1 MCLDRFRSELT
12 LVSGL
17 VAAAIILAVGA
28 VFYFTGNEATRWWA
42 LALSVNFFALFTF
55 ILASPW
61 PAQNASRMRVF
72 LGVLVLN
79 VVALLA
85 LPPHFDIYL
94 VLFFVLS
101 VTAAAS
107 FDEGEWPWWLIGYAA
122 IAIGFFVWREGSLAG
137 ILPALI
143 YIAGFYFF
151 AIFARALSEAREAEA
166 EIKRL
171 YAQLQSYSQQA
182 EELAVMEERQRMAR
196 EMHDTVGHRLTVAAV
211 QLEVAEKLMDQDP
224 ARAKEVVGV
233 VREQVTTALE
243 ELRSTVAALR
253 SPVEASLPLTTSLQ
267 RLTRAFQEATGVEVM
282 LTLPDDLLTDLS
294 PAYRKAFYRAA
305 QEALTNVQKH
315 ANASHVWVRLQQS
328 GDTLTLTVEDDGVGV
343 DAAALETA
351 TGFGLQGLQE
361 RAQALGGDFRLEPRA
376 PRGARVVFIAPLP
389 EHQGLSPQ

>member
-28 VFYFTGNEATRWWA
+28 VIYFSGDEPARWWA

-61 PAQNASRMRVF
+61 PAQKPARMRIF
-72 LGVLVLN
+72 LGGLVLN

-94 VLFFVLS
+94 ILFFVLS

-107 FDEGEWPWWLIGYAA
+107 FDEKEWHWWIVGYAA
-122 IAIGFFVWREGSLAG
+122 ITFGFFIWREGSLAG

-151 AIFARALSEAREAEA
+151 AIFARSLTEAREAEA

-171 YAQLQSYSQQA
+171 YAQLQAYSQQA
-182 EELAVMEERQRMAR
+182 EEMAVMEERQRMAR

-211 QLEVAEKLMDQDP
+211 QLEAAEKLMDRNP
-224 ARAKEVVGV
+224 ERAKEVVGV
-233 VREQVTTALE
+233 VREQVVAALA
-243 ELRSTVAALR
+243 ELRGTVAALR
-253 SPVEASLPLTTSLQ
+253 SPVEEALPLVTSLQ
-267 RLTRAFQEATGVEVM
+267 RLTQAFQQATGIEVT
-282 LTLPDDLLTDLS
+282 LTLPDDLPPDL
-294 PAYRKAFYRAA
+294 PAPCRKAFYRAA
-305 QEALTNVQKH
+305 QEALTNVHKH
-315 ANASHVWVRLQQS
+315 AQAKHVWMELRLS
-328 GDTLTLTVEDDGVGV
+328 GDLLTLTVEDDGVGV
-343 DAAALETA
+343 DAAAMEEA
-351 TGFGLQGLQE
+351 SCHFAGDNVPPV
-361 RAQALGGDFRLEPRA
+361 RAQSVPDV
-376 PRGARVVFIAPLP
+376 RG
-389 EHQGLSPQ
+389 